1 MAENLLQAPERDA
14 IEAFL
19 RQSDSGNGERPSYER
34 LLGFLS
40 GVVITPGHFMPS
52 EWLQPLLDLNGIVF
66 DNIDD
71 ANRFMGALMPLY
83 NRVNAARL
91 RNENLCPFNL
101 SEAPDLDVAQRL
113 ATEWGMGLHG
123 ALILRAEIWAP
134 EEGKARHIPEE
145 LLEEV
150 QVFIPF
156 LWALAEP
163 DSIPEIVPDPVPFQ
177 RNLLSQGPGWQEDML
192 RDEWDEELIELFKLF
207 CLGRLGATTSALQR
221 YAKAYEKGVHA
232 HASTLPIPRKSA
244 KVGRNEPCPCGS
256 GLKFK
261 KCCGA

>member
-52 EWLQPLLDLNGIVF
+52 EWLQPLLDFNGIVF

-113 ATEWGMGLHG
+113 ATEWGIGLH
-123 ALILRAEIWAP
+123 
-134 EEGKARHIPEE
+134 
-145 LLEEV
+145 
-150 QVFIPF
+150 
-156 LWALAEP
+156 
-163 DSIPEIVPDPVPFQ
+163 
-177 RNLLSQGPGWQEDML
+177 
-192 RDEWDEELIELFKLF
+192 
-207 CLGRLGATTSALQR
+207 
-221 YAKAYEKGVHA
+221 
-232 HASTLPIPRKSA
+232 
-244 KVGRNEPCPCGS
+244 
-256 GLKFK
+256 
-261 KCCGA
+261 

>member
-1 MAENLLQAPERDA
+1 MTENLLQAPERDA

-19 RQSDSGNGERPSYER
+19 RQSDSGDDERPSYER
-34 LLGFLS
+34 LLGCLS

-66 DNIDD
+66 GDIDD

-83 NRVNAARL
+83 NRINAARL
-91 RNENLCPFNL
+91 RNENLCPFDL
-101 SEAPDLDVAQRL
+101 SKAPDLDEAQRL
-113 ATEWGMGLHG
+113 ATEWGIGLHG
-123 ALILRAEIWAP
+123 ALTLRAEIWAP
-134 EEGKARHIPEE
+134 EESEARHIPEE

-150 QVFIPF
+150 QVTIPF

-163 DSIPEIVPDPVPFQ
+163 DLIPEIVPDPVPFQ

-192 RDEWDEELIELFKLF
+192 REEWDEELIELFKLF
-207 CLGRLGATTSALQR
+207 CLGRLEATTAALQR
-221 YAKAYEKGVHA
+221 YAKAYDKGVHA
-232 HASTLPIPRKSA
+232 HASTPPVSRKSV